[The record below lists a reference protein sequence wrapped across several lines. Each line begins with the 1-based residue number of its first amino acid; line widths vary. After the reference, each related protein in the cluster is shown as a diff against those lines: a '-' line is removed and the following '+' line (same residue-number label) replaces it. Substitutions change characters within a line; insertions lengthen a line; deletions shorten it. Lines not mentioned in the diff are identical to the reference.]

1 MSGSPYIVVFK
12 DNVTKEQIDKYIK
25 EVEKNGGELKTR
37 FDENGGILNVCQAIY
52 MTLKDANE
60 AAPSQGFAAK
70 IPDSYLQSLQSF
82 TDDVAYIEPD
92 SVVTTQ

>member
-1 MSGSPYIVVFK
+1 MVSYPEFTRSVHLSAEYSCS
-12 DNVTKEQIDKYIK
+12 
-25 EVEKNGGELKTR
+25 GGELKTR

-82 TDDVAYIEPD
+82 TDDVAYIG
-92 SVVTTQ
+92 TTRCFPSLLNIAN